1 MKLSFNFPKGQI
13 MNRKADI
20 WSKLAN
26 ASIGLLLLPVI
37 VIVYQLL
44 FGGGSDNWE
53 HIRTYMLNKYMWN
66 TALIVCFTGL
76 FTALIGMSL
85 AWLVSVFEFPLR
97 GALKW
102 GLMLPLAIPAYIG
115 AYTYHGLL
123 NYTGV
128 LQTFLRNEMGLKLT
142 QKYFNIMHLPGVVFI
157 FTIFLYPY
165 VYTVTR
171 SFLSRHTASLI
182 ESARVLGHRP
192 SKLFFSVIVP
202 LARGAVVG
210 GVSLVIMEV
219 LNDYGVVKY
228 YGVTSFSTAI
238 FKAWF
243 SMGDLNA
250 AIRLAAILM
259 CFVFVTLAGEK
270 IIRGRRKYSMTTTK
284 QRNVVLIKLEGWKK
298 YAASAYAGLI
308 FMLGFIIPVAQ
319 LLHWTYLSKERLLS
333 KELIELVGNTLFV
346 AIVATVIILIVAVIV
361 ANHNRL
367 SDSKMTKLHSS
378 AVSLGYSIPGAV
390 ISVGVIILFVGLDRF
405 LSPVYKEWFHLN
417 KTLVLSTSIV
427 MLLFAYVLRFLAI
440 GYNNVDSGL
449 NKIGRKYHEASRM
462 LGKNSVQTF
471 FEVDLPMI
479 HPTLIGAFVMV
490 FIDMLKELPLTLILR
505 PFNFDTLATKAFE
518 YANDEMIHEA
528 AIPSMLIIVISLI
541 LIFVLQK
548 YQAKVR
554 GKNRAYAD

>member
-1 MKLSFNFPKGQI
+1 

-26 ASIGLLLLPVI
+26 ASIGLLLLPIV

-44 FGGGSDNWE
+44 FGGGSENWE
-53 HIRTYMLNKYMWN
+53 HIKEYMLNKYMLN
-66 TALIVCFTGL
+66 TVLIVT
-76 FTALIGMSL
+76 FTALATAIIGMSL
-85 AWLVSVFEFPLR
+85 AWLVTVFEFPFR
-97 GALKW
+97 NILKW

-115 AYTYHGLL
+115 SYTYHGLL
-123 NYTGV
+123 TYTGV
-128 LQTFLRNEMGLKLT
+128 IQTFLRNEMNISVN
-142 QKYFNIMHLPGVVFI
+142 QKFFNIMHLPGVVFI

-171 SFLSRHTASLI
+171 SFLSRHTSSLI

-192 SKLFFSVIVP
+192 AKLFFTVIAP

-210 GVSLVIMEV
+210 GASLVVMEV

-228 YGVTSFSTAI
+228 YGVPAFSTAI

-243 SMGDLNA
+243 SMGDLSA
-250 AIRLAAILM
+250 AIRLSAILM
-259 CFVFVTLAGEK
+259 VFVFTTLAGEK
-270 IIRGRRKYSMTTTK
+270 IVRGRRKYSMTTTK
-284 QRNVVLIKLEGWKK
+284 QRSMVRIPLKGWQKIL
-298 YAASAYAGLI
+298 ASGYGLFI
-308 FMLGFIIPVAQ
+308 FMLGFIIPLAQ
-319 LLHWTYLSKERLLS
+319 LVHWSYLSRDRLFSTELV
-333 KELIELVGNTLFV
+333 ELIRNTLFV
-346 AIVATVIILIVAVIV
+346 SIISTAIILVVAVIV

-367 SDSKMTKLHSS
+367 STSRLTRLHSG

-405 LSPVYKEWFHLN
+405 LTPVYRDWFHLN
-417 KTLVLSTSIV
+417 KTLVLSTSIA

-440 GYNNVDSGL
+440 GYNNVDSGF

-462 LGKNSVQTF
+462 LGMNSVETF
-471 FEVDLPMI
+471 FKVDLPMI
-479 HPTLIGAFVMV
+479 HSALIGGFVMV

-528 AIPSMLIIVISLI
+528 AVPSIFIILISLL
-541 LIFVLQK
+541 LIFILQR
-548 YQAKVR
+548 YQSRTR
-554 GKNRAYAD
+554 GQSRVS

>member
-1 MKLSFNFPKGQI
+1 

-26 ASIGLLLLPVI
+26 ASIGLLLLPVM

-53 HIRTYMLNKYMWN
+53 HIREYMLNKYMMN
-66 TALIVCFTGL
+66 TILIVV
-76 FTALIGMSL
+76 FTAITTGVIGMSL
-85 AWLVSVFEFPLR
+85 AWLVTVFEFPMR
-97 GALKW
+97 GMLKW

-115 AYTYHGLL
+115 SYTYHGLL
-123 NYTGV
+123 TYTGV
-128 LQTFLRNEMGLKLT
+128 IQTFLRNEMGLKLT
-142 QKYFNIMHLPGVVFI
+142 QKYFNIMHLPGVIFI
-157 FTIFLYPY
+157 FTVFLYPY

-171 SFLSRHTASLI
+171 AFLSRHTASLI

-192 SKLFFSVIVP
+192 AKLFYTVIVP

-210 GVSLVIMEV
+210 GMSLVVMEV

-228 YGVTSFSTAI
+228 YGVPAFSTAI

-243 SMGDLNA
+243 SMGDVNA
-250 AIRLAAILM
+250 AIRLSAILM
-259 CFVFVTLAGEK
+259 MFVFVTLAGERLV
-270 IIRGRRKYSMTTTK
+270 RGRRKYSMTTTK
-284 QRNVVLIKLEGWKK
+284 QRSMVLIPLDGWKK
-298 YAASAYAGLI
+298 YAATSYAMLI
-308 FMLGFIIPVAQ
+308 FMLGFLVPVAQ
-319 LLHWTYLSKERLLS
+319 LLHWTYLSYERLFS
-333 KELIELVGNTLFV
+333 KELIGLIGNTLFV
-346 AIVATVIILIVAVIV
+346 SIISTVIILIVALIV

-367 SDSKMTKLHSS
+367 SDSKMTKFHSG

-405 LSPVYKEWFHLN
+405 LSPVYKEWFQLN
-417 KTLVLSTSIV
+417 KTLVLSTSLV
-427 MLLFAYVLRFLAI
+427 MLMFAYVLRFLAI

-462 LGKNSVQTF
+462 LGRNSVQTF

-479 HPTLIGAFVMV
+479 HPALIGGFVMV

-528 AIPSMLIIVISLI
+528 AIPSILIIVLSLV

-548 YQAKVR
+548 YQARVR
-554 GKNRAYAD
+554 RKNRALAD

>member
-1 MKLSFNFPKGQI
+1 

-26 ASIGLLLLPVI
+26 ASIGLLLLPAAVI
-37 VIVYQLL
+37 VWQLL

-53 HIRTYMLNKYMWN
+53 HIQTYMLNKYMLN
-66 TALIVCFTGL
+66 TLLISG
-76 FTALIGMSL
+76 FTALFTVLIGTSL
-85 AWLVSVFEFPLR
+85 AWLVTVFDFPLR
-97 GALKW
+97 GVMKW

-128 LQTFLRNEMGLKLT
+128 IQAFLRNELGLRVS
-142 QKYFNIMHLPGVVFI
+142 QKFFNIMHLPGVIFI

-165 VYTVTR
+165 VFTVTR

-192 SKLFFSVIVP
+192 AKLFYTVILP
-202 LARGAVVG
+202 MARGAMVG
-210 GVSLVIMEV
+210 GASLVIMEV

-228 YGVTSFSTAI
+228 YGVPAFSTAI

-243 SMGDLNA
+243 SMGDSGA
-250 AIRLAAILM
+250 AIRLAGILM
-259 CFVFVTLAGEK
+259 VFVFLALAGER
-270 IIRGRRKYSMTTTK
+270 IIRGRRQYSMTTTK
-284 QRNVVLIKLEGWKK
+284 QRSMVLIELTGWKRV
-298 YAASAYAGLI
+298 AASAYTASI
-308 FMLGFIIPVAQ
+308 FLLGFFIPVLQ
-319 LLHWTYLSKERLLS
+319 LIHWTYLSRERLFS
-333 KELIELVGNTLFV
+333 KELVELMGNTIFV
-346 AIVATVIILIVAVIV
+346 AVVATGLILIVAVIV

-367 SDSKMTKLHSS
+367 SESKLSRFHAG

-405 LSPVYKEWFHLN
+405 LGPVYKTFLQTN
-417 KTLVLSTSIV
+417 KTLVLSTSLV
-427 MLLFAYVLRFLAI
+427 MLIFAYVLRFLAI
-440 GYNNVDSGL
+440 GYNNVESGF

-462 LGKNSVQTF
+462 LGKGTVRTF

-479 HPTLIGAFVMV
+479 HPALIGGFVMV

-528 AIPSMLIIVISLI
+528 AIPSMLIIVISLA
-541 LIFVLQK
+541 LIGVLQR

-554 GKNRAYAD
+554 QKNRAYAD